1 MESDHTRQ
9 ISSSIFQIIKPSCQ
23 RVSEIASRASISDF
37 DTLTYELRQISIG
50 LAAHYENYKKETEKA
65 TESDYVVST
74 KLADYVFFPI
84 SNLFKHPSLPE
95 PVIQYILQI
104 LSFLVAHAWSHDIDD
119 NLLEHLFALTVF
131 LAGGESIHHKR
142 SSAPAGRSPELIS
155 AASTCLVALV
165 KCIPRDYYTGVQNLE
180 KRLSILGDTT
190 TILLDA
196 LETFGPG
203 SAEEITSILRAL
215 AWLYST
221 RVTAEQASFVFPGIV
236 SKIVNFHSKSKSLP
250 TESLF
255 AVLDI
260 LRALIVKVFS
270 DKSLDLTI
278 TDGSGEMQ
286 SPQALSSLLTHSNE
300 NTVPE
305 ETLVRVLITSSE
317 KSHRTT
323 AWLDATSKQLKLSI
337 MIFMKNMILGAN
349 SRKRIASSLNLF
361 NCIVDFVSDIV
372 RTCFK
377 ALFRELIPSTV
388 DILAALFYVA
398 TQDQP
403 GTKESEILSKI
414 ESVYAILARSE
425 LELLYKVLYS
435 KTENLITSQ
444 FPQILSSASEDKICL
459 CVSALKV
466 HLHVTS
472 SLSKALLKP
481 QASLDSL
488 SSLVLTTLSTHIT
501 QNVSRDATIKPGA
514 GKGKQELLQFLSG
527 QTAEKKTN
535 TLDEIELPPHIDAK
549 RLGNVTKRENTF
561 VPVDKTNVV
570 KRLDLDLH
578 TQTESPRLFSKIYSK
593 DSETQIQSLV
603 SFLGKQCGANSEHIF
618 LSLVVGSDPKG
629 NKIEELTQR
638 TVSLWLSNTL
648 FQSHTYTDSAKF
660 DIDEFLDFDEI
671 DESADVDE
679 ETSYLLVQTAQE
691 MLDDTRAL
699 LEESNYDP
707 RSREYRI
714 CENAY
719 SVALATIG
727 ILASKLNKADFQ
739 ADVLMDYLYP
749 LLEALTYTPESQVH
763 MQAKVS
769 LNQIV
774 TSHYNGSLENLIKD
788 NSDYLID
795 SLSMN
800 LSVASGL
807 TPSLPGILLVVTRI
821 SGVDLLLSNQLQDI
835 LSEIFIVIDSFH
847 GYSMLVENFFH
858 VFVEIIAKVKE
869 VYGAQLS
876 DLSKLDQNEISP
888 YKPWG
893 ITDRNAMFDLIDEG
907 NKIVDPF
914 ANYDPEKEYFHRKP
928 GVPFSEQ
935 EIDSDDEEPENEE
948 NQEQAEQDPAEPWP
962 SPVPKNIYTSV
973 QQIFTYGLQLLSHPS
988 VKLKLQIL
996 HTLKEA
1002 YPIMSSNYK
1011 ALMPLLAQY
1020 WPLLLV
1026 MSAGSSSLSE
1036 DTDDNRSLQTEQL
1049 IEPTLE
1055 LMLVI
1060 FNEDKK
1066 HEKFM
1071 ASRFIDMWG
1080 FLKKKAPVISNIL
1093 DAGHL
1098 GNRDKA
1104 VSKRS
1109 NPKNG
1114 QLYSRLLITGINIY
1128 ERSVPDLDVH
1138 EMVKC
1143 CRSLGFDENG
1153 KLGRDVSNH
1162 LWVLSQAEN
1171 FAF

>member
-9 ISSSIFQIIKPSCQ
+9 ISLSIFQIIKPSCQ
-23 RVSEIASRASISDF
+23 RVSEIALRSSISDF
-37 DTLTYELRQISIG
+37 DTLTYELRQILIG
-50 LAAHYENYKKETEKA
+50 LAAHHENYKKEAKEA

-74 KLADYVFFPI
+74 KLADYVFYPI
-84 SNLFKHPSLPE
+84 SNLFKHPLLPE

-119 NLLEHLFALTVF
+119 NLLEQLFALTVF
-131 LAGGESIHHKR
+131 LAGGDSIHHKR
-142 SSAPAGRSPELIS
+142 SSAIAGKSPELVS
-155 AASTCLVALV
+155 AASACLVALV
-165 KCIPRDYYTGVQNLE
+165 KCLPRDYYTGVQNLE

-196 LETFGPG
+196 LETLGP
-203 SAEEITSILRAL
+203 SSVEEITSILRTL

-236 SKIVNFHSKSKSLP
+236 SKIVNFHSQSKSLS
-250 TESLF
+250 TESLL

-278 TDGSGEMQ
+278 TDGSGELQ
-286 SPQALSSLLTHSNE
+286 SPQALSSLLTHLNE

-305 ETLVRVLITSSE
+305 ETLVRVSITSSE

-337 MIFMKNMILGAN
+337 MIFMKNFILGAN

-361 NCIVDFVSDIV
+361 NGIVEFVSDIV

-398 TQDQP
+398 TLDQP

-414 ESVYAILARSE
+414 ESVYIILARSE

-435 KTENLITSQ
+435 KTENLIATQ

-481 QASLDSL
+481 QASLDLL
-488 SSLVLTTLSTHIT
+488 SQLVLTTLSTHIT
-501 QNVSRDATIKPGA
+501 QNVSRDATTKLGA
-514 GKGKQELLQFLSG
+514 GKQELLHFLGG
-527 QTAEKKTN
+527 QNAEEKTN

-549 RLGNVTKRENTF
+549 RLGNVTKRENTL

-603 SFLGKQCGANSEHIF
+603 LFLGTQCGANSENLF
-618 LSLVVGSDPKG
+618 LSLVVESDSKG

-648 FQSHTYTDSAKF
+648 FQSHSSTDSAKF
-660 DIDEFLDFDEI
+660 DIDEFLDLDEI

-707 RSREYRI
+707 RSREYKI

-727 ILASKLNKADFQ
+727 ALASKLTKADFQ

-774 TSHYNGSLENLIKD
+774 TLHYNGSLENLIKD

-807 TPSLPGILLVVTRI
+807 TPSLPGILLVVIRI
-821 SGVDLLLSNQLQDI
+821 SGVDLLWLNQLQDI

-869 VYGAQLS
+869 VYGAQLL

-914 ANYDPEKEYFHRKP
+914 ADYDPEKEYFHRKP

-935 EIDSDDEEPENEE
+935 EVDSDDEEPENEE
-948 NQEQAEQDPAEPWP
+948 NQDQAEQEPAEPWP

-1026 MSAGSSSLSE
+1026 MSTGSSSLSE
-1036 DTDDNRSLQTEQL
+1036 AIDEDRLLQTEQL

-1060 FNEDKK
+1060 FDEDKK

-1071 ASRFIDMWG
+1071 ASRFIDMWE
-1080 FLKKKAPVISNIL
+1080 FLKKKAPVILNIL
-1093 DAGHL
+1093 SAGHL

-1104 VSKRS
+1104 VSKRLS
-1109 NPKNG
+1109 PKNG

-1128 ERSVPDLDVH
+1128 ERSVPDLDAH

-1143 CRSLGFDENG
+1143 CRLLGFDGIE

-1162 LWVLSQAEN
+1162 LWVLTQAEN

>member
-23 RVSEIASRASISDF
+23 RVSEIASRSSISDF

-50 LAAHYENYKKETEKA
+50 LAAHYETYKKKAKEA

-84 SNLFKHPSLPE
+84 SNLFKHPSLSE

-119 NLLEHLFALTVF
+119 NLLEQLFALTVF
-131 LAGGESIHHKR
+131 LAGGDSIHHKR
-142 SSAPAGRSPELIS
+142 SSAIAGKSPELVS
-155 AASTCLVALV
+155 AASACLVALV
-165 KCIPRDYYTGVQNLE
+165 KCLPRDYYTGVKNLE

-236 SKIVNFHSKSKSLP
+236 SKIVNFHSKSKNLP
-250 TESLF
+250 TESLL

-270 DKSLDLTI
+270 DKSLVLTI
-278 TDGSGEMQ
+278 TDGSGKIQ
-286 SPQALSSLLTHSNE
+286 SPSALSSLLTDSNE

-305 ETLVRVLITSSE
+305 ETLVRVSITSSE

-349 SRKRIASSLNLF
+349 SRKRIASSLKLF
-361 NCIVDFVSDIV
+361 NGIVDFVSDIV

-403 GTKESEILSKI
+403 GTKESEILTKI
-414 ESVYAILARSE
+414 ESVYVILARSE

-435 KTENLITSQ
+435 KSENLITSQ

-501 QNVSRDATIKPGA
+501 QNVSRDATTKPGA
-514 GKGKQELLQFLSG
+514 GKQELLHFLGG
-527 QTAEKKTN
+527 QTAEEKTN

-549 RLGNVTKRENTF
+549 RLGNVTKRENTL

-603 SFLGKQCGANSEHIF
+603 SFLGTKCGANSENSF

-660 DIDEFLDFDEI
+660 DIDEFLDLDET
-671 DESADVDE
+671 DEPADVDE
-679 ETSYLLVQTAQE
+679 ETSYLLVQTAQD

-727 ILASKLNKADFQ
+727 ILASKLSKADFQ

-763 MQAKVS
+763 MQAKIS

-807 TPSLPGILLVVTRI
+807 TPSLPGILLVVIRI

-869 VYGAQLS
+869 VYGARLS

-888 YKPWG
+888 YKPWR

-948 NQEQAEQDPAEPWP
+948 NQEQAEQELSEPWP
-962 SPVPKNIYTSV
+962 SPVPKNIYLSV

-996 HTLKEA
+996 HTLKKA

-1011 ALMPLLAQY
+1011 VLMPLLAQY

-1026 MSAGSSSLSE
+1026 MSTGSSSLFE
-1036 DTDDNRSLQTEQL
+1036 DIYEDRSSQTEQL

-1060 FNEDKK
+1060 FDEDKK

-1080 FLKKKAPVISNIL
+1080 FLKKKAPVVSKTL
-1093 DAGHL
+1093 DAGHF
-1098 GNRDKA
+1098 GNREKV
-1104 VSKRS
+1104 VSKRLNS
-1109 NPKNG
+1109 KIG
-1114 QLYSRLLITGINIY
+1114 HLYSRLLITGINTY
-1128 ERSVPDLDVH
+1128 ERSVPDLDAH

-1143 CRSLGFDENG
+1143 CRLLGFDEYEE
-1153 KLGRDVSNH
+1153 LGRDVRNH
-1162 LWVLSQAEN
+1162 LWVLSQIGN
-1171 FAF
+1171 VAF

>member
-23 RVSEIASRASISDF
+23 RVSEIASRSSISDF

-50 LAAHYENYKKETEKA
+50 LAAHYETYKRETEKA
-65 TESDYVVST
+65 TESNYVVST

-84 SNLFKHPSLPE
+84 SNLFKHSSLPE

-119 NLLEHLFALTVF
+119 NLLEQLFALTVF

-142 SSAPAGRSPELIS
+142 SSALAGKSPELVS
-155 AASTCLVALV
+155 AASACLMALV

-196 LETFGPG
+196 LETFGSG
-203 SAEEITSILRAL
+203 SAEEITSILRTL

-236 SKIVNFHSKSKSLP
+236 SKIVNFHSQSKSLS
-250 TESLF
+250 TESLS

-270 DKSLDLTI
+270 DKSLVLTI
-278 TDGSGEMQ
+278 TDGSGEIQ

-305 ETLVRVLITSSE
+305 ETLVRVSITSSE

-337 MIFMKNMILGAN
+337 MIFMKNFILGAN
-349 SRKRIASSLNLF
+349 SRKRIASSLNMF
-361 NCIVDFVSDIV
+361 NGIVEFVSDIV

-398 TQDQP
+398 TKDQP
-403 GTKESEILSKI
+403 GTKESGILSKI

-435 KTENLITSQ
+435 KTENLITAQ

-488 SSLVLTTLSTHIT
+488 SQLVLTTLSTHIT
-501 QNVSRDATIKPGA
+501 QNVSRDATTKPGA
-514 GKGKQELLQFLSG
+514 GKQELLQFLGG
-527 QTAEKKTN
+527 QTAEEKTN

-549 RLGNVTKRENTF
+549 RLGNVTKRENTL

-570 KRLDLDLH
+570 KRPDLDLH

-648 FQSHTYTDSAKF
+648 FQSHSSPDSAKF
-660 DIDEFLDFDEI
+660 DIDEFLDLDET

-727 ILASKLNKADFQ
+727 TLASKLNKADFQ

-763 MQAKVS
+763 MQAKIS

-807 TPSLPGILLVVTRI
+807 TPSLPGILLVVIRI

-847 GYSMLVENFFH
+847 GYSMLLENFFH
-858 VFVEIIAKVKE
+858 VFVEIISKVKE

-876 DLSKLDQNEISP
+876 DLSKLSQNEISP

-948 NQEQAEQDPAEPWP
+948 NQEQAEQEPAEPWP

-1011 ALMPLLAQY
+1011 ALMPLIAQY

-1026 MSAGSSSLSE
+1026 MSTGCSSLSE
-1036 DTDDNRSLQTEQL
+1036 EIDDNRSLQKNQL

-1060 FNEDKK
+1060 FDEDKK

-1080 FLKKKAPVISNIL
+1080 FLKKKAPVISKSL
-1093 DAGHL
+1093 DAGHS
-1098 GNRDKA
+1098 GKIDNA
-1104 VSKRS
+1104 VFKRLNSKI
-1109 NPKNG
+1109 G
-1114 QLYSRLLITGINIY
+1114 QLYSRLLITGINTY
-1128 ERSVPDLDVH
+1128 ERSVPDLDAH

-1143 CRSLGFDENG
+1143 CRSLGFDGNE
-1153 KLGRDVSNH
+1153 KLGRDVCNH
-1162 LWVLSQAEN
+1162 LWVLSQTESV
-1171 FAF
+1171 AF

>member
-23 RVSEIASRASISDF
+23 RVSEIASRSSISDF

-50 LAAHYENYKKETEKA
+50 LAAHYENYKKEVRKA

-119 NLLEHLFALTVF
+119 NLLEQLFALTVF
-131 LAGGESIHHKR
+131 W
-142 SSAPAGRSPELIS
+142 PALVS
-155 AASTCLVALV
+155 AASACLVALV

-196 LETFGPG
+196 LGTFGSG
-203 SAEEITSILRAL
+203 SAEEIISILRAL

-250 TESLF
+250 TESLL

-278 TDGSGEMQ
+278 TDGSGEIQ

-305 ETLVRVLITSSE
+305 DTLVRVSITSSE

-337 MIFMKNMILGAN
+337 MIFMKNLILGAN
-349 SRKRIASSLNLF
+349 SRKRIASSLKLL

-377 ALFRELIPSTV
+377 ALFREFIPSTV

-403 GTKESEILSKI
+403 GTKESEILSRI

-472 SLSKALLKP
+472 SLNKALLKP

-488 SSLVLTTLSTHIT
+488 SQLVLTTLSTHIT
-501 QNVSRDATIKPGA
+501 QNVSRDATTKPGA
-514 GKGKQELLQFLSG
+514 GKQELLHFLGG
-527 QTAEKKTN
+527 QTAKEKTN

-549 RLGNVTKRENTF
+549 RLGNVTKRENTL

-603 SFLGKQCGANSEHIF
+603 SFLGTQCGANSENLF
-618 LSLVVGSDPKG
+618 LSLVVGSDSNGK
-629 NKIEELTQR
+629 KIEELTQR

-660 DIDEFLDFDEI
+660 DIDEFLDLDET

-691 MLDDTRAL
+691 MLNDTRAL

-774 TSHYNGSLENLIKD
+774 TSH
-788 NSDYLID
+788 
-795 SLSMN
+795 
-800 LSVASGL
+800 
-807 TPSLPGILLVVTRI
+807 
-821 SGVDLLLSNQLQDI
+821 
-835 LSEIFIVIDSFH
+835 
-847 GYSMLVENFFH
+847 
-858 VFVEIIAKVKE
+858 
-869 VYGAQLS
+869 
-876 DLSKLDQNEISP
+876 
-888 YKPWG
+888 
-893 ITDRNAMFDLIDEG
+893 
-907 NKIVDPF
+907 
-914 ANYDPEKEYFHRKP
+914 
-928 GVPFSEQ
+928 
-935 EIDSDDEEPENEE
+935 
-948 NQEQAEQDPAEPWP
+948 
-962 SPVPKNIYTSV
+962 
-973 QQIFTYGLQLLSHPS
+973 
-988 VKLKLQIL
+988 
-996 HTLKEA
+996 
-1002 YPIMSSNYK
+1002 
-1011 ALMPLLAQY
+1011 
-1020 WPLLLV
+1020 
-1026 MSAGSSSLSE
+1026 
-1036 DTDDNRSLQTEQL
+1036 
-1049 IEPTLE
+1049 
-1055 LMLVI
+1055 
-1060 FNEDKK
+1060 
-1066 HEKFM
+1066 
-1071 ASRFIDMWG
+1071 
-1080 FLKKKAPVISNIL
+1080 
-1093 DAGHL
+1093 
-1098 GNRDKA
+1098 
-1104 VSKRS
+1104 
-1109 NPKNG
+1109 
-1114 QLYSRLLITGINIY
+1114 
-1128 ERSVPDLDVH
+1128 
-1138 EMVKC
+1138 
-1143 CRSLGFDENG
+1143 
-1153 KLGRDVSNH
+1153 
-1162 LWVLSQAEN
+1162 
-1171 FAF
+1171 

>member
-23 RVSEIASRASISDF
+23 RVSEIASRSSISDF

-50 LAAHYENYKKETEKA
+50 LAAHYETFKKEAKEA
-65 TESDYVVST
+65 TESNYVVST

-119 NLLEHLFALTVF
+119 NLLEQLFALTVF
-131 LAGGESIHHKR
+131 LAGGDSIHHK
-142 SSAPAGRSPELIS
+142 SSLAIAGKSPELVS
-155 AASTCLVALV
+155 AASACLVALV
-165 KCIPRDYYTGVQNLE
+165 KCLPRDYYTGVQNLE

-196 LETFGPG
+196 LGMLGPG
-203 SAEEITSILRAL
+203 SAEEITSILRTL

-236 SKIVNFHSKSKSLP
+236 SKIINFHSKSKNLP
-250 TESLF
+250 TESLL

-278 TDGSGEMQ
+278 TDGSGEIQ
-286 SPQALSSLLTHSNE
+286 SPQALSSLLTDSNE

-305 ETLVRVLITSSE
+305 ETLVRVSITSSE

-337 MIFMKNMILGAN
+337 MIFMKNFILGAN
-349 SRKRIASSLNLF
+349 SRKRIASSLKLF
-361 NCIVDFVSDIV
+361 NGIVEFVSDIV

-388 DILAALFYVA
+388 DILAAFFYVA

-414 ESVYAILARSE
+414 ESVYIILARSE

-488 SSLVLTTLSTHIT
+488 SQSVLTTLSTHIT
-501 QNVSRDATIKPGA
+501 QTVSRDATTKPGA
-514 GKGKQELLQFLSG
+514 GKQELLHFLGG
-527 QTAEKKTN
+527 QTAEEKTN

-549 RLGNVTKRENTF
+549 RLGNVTKRENTL

-603 SFLGKQCGANSEHIF
+603 SFLGKQCGANSENLF

-648 FQSHTYTDSAKF
+648 FQSHSSGDFAKF
-660 DIDEFLDFDEI
+660 DIDEFLDLDET

-707 RSREYRI
+707 RSREYKI

-749 LLEALTYTPESQVH
+749 LLKALTYTPESQVH

-774 TSHYNGSLENLIKD
+774 TQHYNGSLENLIKD

-807 TPSLPGILLVVTRI
+807 TPSLPGILLVVIRI

-869 VYGAQLS
+869 VYGASLS
-876 DLSKLDQNEISP
+876 DSSKLDQNEILP

-948 NQEQAEQDPAEPWP
+948 NQEQAEQEPAEPWP

-1026 MSAGSSSLSE
+1026 MSTGSSSLSE
-1036 DTDDNRSLQTEQL
+1036 DIDEDRSSQTEQL

-1060 FNEDKK
+1060 FDEDKK

-1071 ASRFIDMWG
+1071 ASRFIDMWE

-1093 DAGHL
+1093 SAGHL

-1109 NPKNG
+1109 SPKNG

-1128 ERSVPDLDVH
+1128 ERSVPDLDAH

-1143 CRSLGFDENG
+1143 CRSLGFEENEMS
-1153 KLGRDVSNH
+1153 GRDVSNH
-1162 LWVLSQAEN
+1162 LWVLSRAEN

>member
-23 RVSEIASRASISDF
+23 RVSEIASRPSISDF

-50 LAAHYENYKKETEKA
+50 LAAHYENYKKEAKEA
-65 TESDYVVST
+65 TESNYVVST

-84 SNLFKHPSLPE
+84 SNLFKHSSLPE

-119 NLLEHLFALTVF
+119 NLLEQLFALTVF
-131 LAGGESIHHKR
+131 F
-142 SSAPAGRSPELIS
+142 GR
-155 AASTCLVALV
+155 
-165 KCIPRDYYTGVQNLE
+165 RDYYTGVKNLE

-236 SKIVNFHSKSKSLP
+236 SKIVNFHSKSKNLP
-250 TESLF
+250 SESLL

-270 DKSLDLTI
+270 DKSLVLTI
-278 TDGSGEMQ
+278 TDGSGKIQ
-286 SPQALSSLLTHSNE
+286 SPSALSSLLTDSNE
-300 NTVPE
+300 STVPE
-305 ETLVRVLITSSE
+305 ETLVRVSITSSE

-337 MIFMKNMILGAN
+337 MIFMKNLILGAN
-349 SRKRIASSLNLF
+349 SRKRIASSLKLF
-361 NCIVDFVSDIV
+361 NGIVDFVSDIV

-398 TQDQP
+398 SQDQP
-403 GTKESEILSKI
+403 GIKENEILSKI

-425 LELLYKVLYS
+425 LKLLYKVLYS

-481 QASLDSL
+481 NASLDSL
-488 SSLVLTTLSTHIT
+488 SQLVLTTLSTHIT
-501 QNVSRDATIKPGA
+501 QNVSRDATTKPGA
-514 GKGKQELLQFLSG
+514 GKSELLHFLGG
-527 QTAEKKTN
+527 QTAEEKTN

-549 RLGNVTKRENTF
+549 RLGNVTKRENTL

-570 KRLDLDLH
+570 KRLDLDLQA
-578 TQTESPRLFSKIYSK
+578 QTESPRLFSKIYSK

-603 SFLGKQCGANSEHIF
+603 SFLGKQCGANSENLF
-618 LSLVVGSDPKG
+618 LSLVVGSDSKG

-648 FQSHTYTDSAKF
+648 FQSHSSGDFAKF
-660 DIDEFLDFDEI
+660 DIDEFLDLDEI

-763 MQAKVS
+763 MQAKIS

-807 TPSLPGILLVVTRI
+807 TPSLPGILLVVIRI

-858 VFVEIIAKVKE
+858 VFVEIIAKVTE
-869 VYGAQLS
+869 LYGAQLS

-888 YKPWG
+888 YKPWR

-948 NQEQAEQDPAEPWP
+948 NQEQTEQEPSEPWP

-1026 MSAGSSSLSE
+1026 MSTGSSSLSE
-1036 DTDDNRSLQTEQL
+1036 AIDEDRSLQTEQL

-1055 LMLVI
+1055 LMLVM
-1060 FNEDKK
+1060 FDEDRK

-1071 ASRFIDMWG
+1071 ASRFIDMWE

-1093 DAGHL
+1093 SAGHL

-1114 QLYSRLLITGINIY
+1114 QLYSRLLITGLNIY
-1128 ERSVPDLDVH
+1128 ERSVPDLDAH

-1143 CRSLGFDENG
+1143 CRSLGFDENE